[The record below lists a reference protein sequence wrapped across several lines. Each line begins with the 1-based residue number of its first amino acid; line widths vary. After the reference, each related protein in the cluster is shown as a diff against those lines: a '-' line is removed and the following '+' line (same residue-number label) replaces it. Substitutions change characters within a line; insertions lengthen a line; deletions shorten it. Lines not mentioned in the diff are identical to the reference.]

1 MGKAKPTSGAVT
13 IGWWLSCALAASAW
27 CLTASP
33 QLSATF
39 DEPLYVRAGLE
50 CWRSGSNASLIHVGT
65 LPLPMRVQALP
76 AYLSEQISGRPWDM
90 EADFRTLLHLA
101 RAGNLLFLWLLLGYG
116 WLIARQLAGAWAGRL
131 AVLLLACEPNVLAH
145 ATLATA
151 DIAVSAC
158 LLMLCYHYRQGR
170 ERGVWLRVVL
180 PGLLY
185 AVAMMAKASALAFGP
200 LCVWTIEL
208 ARLRTRGGK
217 WTESARDLLLIGVL
231 GLGLLLVLC
240 GTDCQP
246 LPSFA
251 RWATTLPDG
260 LLAQSMRWLAE
271 NLCIFPNAAEALVRQ
286 IKHNAHGHATYLLGQ
301 DRAGAFWYY
310 FPVVLTMKLT
320 VPVLLLL
327 LGGVVAATLGCGR
340 RGLTHWCAACALVLL
355 AFSLNCRVQIGIRLV
370 LPLVVFLVL
379 TASLIASHWAQQGP
393 TMRRGLLVLVAW
405 AVGVA
410 GWAWPDALRY
420 INPVWGGPERAHL
433 LVSDSNCDWGQG
445 LIELQQ
451 SYAGQQPLSVW
462 YFGTDPLILTG
473 PWRHVPLH
481 TLPVRDL
488 ADVRRQV
495 PTRRLAV
502 SLTLLYG
509 HPLTE
514 PHRHA
519 AQALRTLTPVA
530 RTRTFFIY
538 ELP

>member
-1 MGKAKPTSGAVT
+1 MGKATRTSGTVT
-13 IGWWLSCALAASAW
+13 VGWWLACALVASAW

-33 QLSATF
+33 HLSATF

-50 CWRSGSNASLIHVGT
+50 CWRTGSNASLIHVGT
-65 LPLPMRVQALP
+65 LPLPMRMQALP
-76 AYLSEQISGRPWDM
+76 AYLSERLSGRAWDS

-101 RAGNLLFLWLLLGYG
+101 RAANLLFLWLLLGYG
-116 WLIARQLAGAWAGRL
+116 WLIARQLGGAWAGRL
-131 AVLLLACEPNVLAH
+131 AVVLLACEPNVLAH

-151 DIAVSAC
+151 DIAVCAC
-158 LLMLCYHYRQGR
+158 LLMLGYHYRLGR
-170 ERGVWLRVVL
+170 QRGFWLRVGL

-185 AVAMMAKASALAFGP
+185 ALAMMAKASALAFGP
-200 LCVWTIEL
+200 LLVWTIEL
-208 ARLRTRGGK
+208 ARLRTQGGR
-217 WTESARDLLLIGVL
+217 WTESARDLLQIGVL
-231 GLGLLLVLC
+231 GLGLLLLLC

-251 RWATTLPDG
+251 RWANTLPDG
-260 LLAQSMRWLAE
+260 LLAQAMRWLAE

-286 IKHNAHGHATYLLGQ
+286 IKHNAHGHGTYLLGQ
-301 DRAGAFWYY
+301 DRPSAFWYY
-310 FPVVLTMKLT
+310 FPVLLTMKLT
-320 VPVLLLL
+320 VPLLVLLV
-327 LGGVVAATLGCGR
+327 GGVVSAVSRGGR
-340 RGLTHWCAACALVLL
+340 RGLTHWVGACALVLL

-370 LPLVVFLVL
+370 LPLVVLLVL
-379 TASLIASHWAQQGP
+379 SASLVAANWAQCGP
-393 TMRRGLLVLVAW
+393 SVRRGLAVVLAW

-410 GWAWPDALRY
+410 GWTWPDALGY
-420 INPVWGGPERAHL
+420 INPLWGGPERAHL

-451 SYAGQQPLSVW
+451 LTYGQKPVSVW
-462 YFGTDPLILTG
+462 YFGTDPLIQTG
-473 PWRHVPLH
+473 PWQHVPLH
-481 TLPVRDL
+481 TLPIRDL

-514 PHRHA
+514 PHRRA

-538 ELP
+538 ELS